1 MRDSMEF
8 DTVPYEETCEQ
19 VGPNYNPVKARNEA
33 NVTIQQVIRQFGEPP
48 YGCFIKVKRNNHDFG
63 EYLSISIVFDDNDA
77 DAVNYAYEVEANWPA
92 NFDTESRKALGIS

>member
-33 NVTIQQVIRQFGEPP
+33 KRHRIRLEMPAEVSGEFVNVERIQIQ
-48 YGCFIKVKRNNHDFG
+48 
-63 EYLSISIVFDDNDA
+63 
-77 DAVNYAYEVEANWPA
+77 
-92 NFDTESRKALGIS
+92 